1 MDGRE
6 REYGKDPLGRTL
18 RYCARWE
25 GSELVAYRGGVL
37 LWKRVL
43 ESPNT
48 MLWHLYDAKGNRVTR
63 VFTKGEPPHDFRRE
77 PRR

>member
-37 LWKRVL
+37 LWKRGL
-43 ESPNT
+43 EGPNT
-48 MLWHLYDAKGNRVTR
+48 KLWHLYDSNGKRVTR
-63 VFTKGEPPHDFRRE
+63 VFTRVEPPNDFRG
-77 PRR
+77 RR